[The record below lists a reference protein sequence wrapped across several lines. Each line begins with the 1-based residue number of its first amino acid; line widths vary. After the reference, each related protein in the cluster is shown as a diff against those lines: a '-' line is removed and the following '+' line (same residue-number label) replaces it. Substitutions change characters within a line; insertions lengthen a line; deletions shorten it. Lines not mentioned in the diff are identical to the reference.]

1 MNTNIHHS
9 MPCAVFG
16 HNYFKPNQLNF
27 PSVIE
32 CRCCGHSTTEAQLII
47 SERYSTKNED
57 FQLLMRKLFSL
68 QRRFKPQKFY
78 VNHL

>member
-1 MNTNIHHS
+1 MKTSLHQS

-27 PSVIE
+27 PDVIE
-32 CRCCGHSTTEAQLII
+32 CRCCGQTTTEEQLIT
-47 SERYSTKNED
+47 SESHSTKNED

-68 QRRFKPQKFY
+68 QRKFKPKRFS
-78 VNHL
+78 LSPM

>member
-1 MNTNIHHS
+1 MNANLHHS

-27 PSVIE
+27 PNVIE
-32 CRCCGHSTTEAQLII
+32 CRCCGLNTTVEQLLI
-47 SERYSTKNED
+47 SENQSTKNED

-68 QRRFKPQKFY
+68 QRKYKPQRFS
-78 VNHL
+78 LSRI